1 MIASQ
6 TSIPGTSEAAAAVLA
21 ALAIPTAIRQVAE
34 VLHDAGHDVVLVG
47 GAVRDCL
54 LGRVHGDWDLAS
66 SATPDEVTALFRR
79 TIPTGIEH
87 GTVTVLCGRGDDR
100 VTTEITT
107 FRGEGEYIDGRR
119 PSEVRFLRTLD
130 GDLARRDFTINA
142 MAWNPLTG
150 VFTDIF
156 GGLRD
161 LQSGIVRAVGEAT
174 TRFAEDGLRAMRAVR
189 FCAALGYSLDP
200 ETAAAIGG
208 ALDTLDQVSR
218 ERVQV
223 ELVKLLAS
231 PRPSLGLLP
240 MVATSMWGRVLA
252 DYASAEVEAAII
264 AVDALP
270 ADPRL
275 RLARLLW
282 PLRGQVAKIE
292 AVLDERLRPS
302 REDRNWLLV
311 LCRAA
316 NGELADLREP
326 AAIRRAVAAL
336 GRKHLADLLAIL
348 NVEAE
353 QRSRI
358 ETAICGA
365 ALSIGELEIR
375 ARDLIAAGLLQPGP
389 IVGRLLRGLL
399 QWVLD
404 DPSRNQRAQLL
415 AEATRRLR
423 EDMDPDLAK

>member
-1 MIASQ
+1 MVASQ
-6 TSIPGTSEAAAAVLA
+6 ANIPGTPEAAAAVLA
-21 ALAIPTAIRQVAE
+21 ALPIPAEIRGVAE

-54 LGRVHGDWDLAS
+54 LGRLHGDWDLAS
-66 SATPDEVTALFRR
+66 SATPDEVTRLFRR
-79 TIPTGIEH
+79 TVPTGIEH
-87 GTVTVLCGRGDDR
+87 GTVTVICGRGDDR
-100 VTTEITT
+100 LTTEITT

-119 PSEVRFLRTLD
+119 PTEVRFLRALAE
-130 GDLARRDFTINA
+130 DLARRDFTINA

-156 GGLRD
+156 SGLHD
-161 LQSGIVRAVGEAT
+161 LQLGIVRAVGEAA

-189 FCAALGYSLDP
+189 FCAALGYSL
-200 ETAAAIGG
+200 EEKTAAAIGG

-223 ELVKLLAS
+223 ELIKLLAS
-231 PRPSLGLLP
+231 PRPSLGLRP

-252 DYASAEVEAAII
+252 DYESAEIEAAIV

-282 PLRGQVAKIE
+282 PLRGRVQEIE
-292 AVLDERLRPS
+292 AVLDDRLRPS
-302 REDRNWLLV
+302 REDRSWVLV

-316 NGELADLREP
+316 NEELLELREA
-326 AAIRRAVAAL
+326 AAIRRAVAGL
-336 GRKHLADLLAIL
+336 GRRHLADVLAIL
-348 NVEAE
+348 DVKAE

-358 ETAICGA
+358 DAAIEGA
-365 ALSIGELEIR
+365 ALSVGELEIR
-375 ARDLIAAGLLQPGP
+375 ARDLIAAGLLRPGP

-404 DPSRNQRAQLL
+404 DPSHNKGPQLL
-415 AEATRRLR
+415 AEATRRLC
-423 EDMDPDLAK
+423 EKADLAE